1 MPFNLD
7 IMYLSATIIFMK
19 MFYVFFLVFFFFID
33 MCYKWNPYK
42 VMDNMESKKKK
53 SHCMLFLMTLKVII
67 IKNKILVKTF

>member
-1 MPFNLD
+1 
-7 IMYLSATIIFMK
+7 
-19 MFYVFFLVFFFFID
+19 

-42 VMDNMESKKKK
+42 VMDNIESKKEK

>member
-42 VMDNMESKKKK
+42 VMDNMESKKNKK
-53 SHCMLFLMTLKVII
+53 SLHALPYDFEG
-67 IKNKILVKTF
+67 NHY